1 VNPNRTLYI
10 VVSGPPGSGK
20 TTLGTALAAEM
31 RLPLLSKDAIK
42 EILMSTFPVP
52 DLEASTKA
60 GRAAMDIMYSLA
72 TAASGGA
79 VLENNFHR
87 TPSLSRIQGLPGE
100 VVEVFCR
107 CSREV
112 ALSRYRARSKA
123 RHPGHFDSRRTDE
136 ELWQGEVTGP
146 IGGGWPVIEVET
158 IYPIKISE
166 LVHTIGQIAEA
177 T

>member
-1 VNPNRTLYI
+1 VDPTRALFI

-20 TTLGTALAAEM
+20 TTLATALAAEM

-42 EILMSTFPVP
+42 EILMSSYPVP

-72 TAASGGA
+72 TVASGGA

-87 TPSLSRIQGLPGE
+87 TLSLARIQGLPGE

-123 RHPGHFDSRRTDE
+123 RHPGHFDSHRTDD
-136 ELWQGEVTGP
+136 ELWHDGVTGP
-146 IGGGWPVIEVET
+146 LGGGWPVIEVET
-158 IYPIKISE
+158 NHPIDTFE
-166 LVHTIGQIAEA
+166 LVHTIREIAEA